1 MRGPLRWD
9 AQVSEGRNL
18 VAMDSNG
25 TSDPFV
31 RIFWSGAGG
40 KKSKARANA
49 SGRPFVPF
57 GNRIGLYGLCA
68 HDTLPVSAHVPP
80 VSLAVAC
87 ARRLARV
94 HALAWAV
101 LQ

>member
-1 MRGPLRWD
+1 M
-9 AQVSEGRNL
+9 
-18 VAMDSNG
+18 AMDSNG

-57 GNRIGLYGLCA
+57 GNRVIGLYGLYA
-68 HDTLPVSAHVPP
+68 HDTLPVSAHVPL

-94 HALAWAV
+94 HASASAV
-101 LQ
+101 VQ

>member
-1 MRGPLRWD
+1 MGR

-57 GNRIGLYGLCA
+57 GNRIGFTVCT
-68 HDTLPVSAHVPP
+68 HMIPFPSPP
-80 VSLAVAC
+80 MS
-87 ARRLARV
+87 RP
-94 HALAWAV
+94 
-101 LQ
+101 